1 MSEYVLLSGVGPDK
15 PGIARAISG
24 AAFCAGCSIEDSRMA
39 VLGGEF
45 AILVLIEGG
54 SDELAKLGDKLPELE
69 GETGLTLSVRP
80 TAARGEAK
88 VASGVPYGLMVVGMD
103 RTGIVFRVTELLARY
118 GVNIDNLETEASNAP
133 VTGTPIFRMS
143 LEAEIPGDVPV
154 RKLRSE
160 LADLCDEL
168 NMDFTLEAL
177 G

>member
-1 MSEYVLLSGVGPDK
+1 MKDYVLLSGVGPDK

-54 SDELAKLGDKLPELE
+54 RIDLAKLSDSLPELE
-69 GETGLTLSVRP
+69 KETGLTLAIRP
-80 TAARGEAK
+80 TAARGATK
-88 VASGVPYGLMVVGMD
+88 VKSGVPYGLSVVGMD
-103 RTGIVFRVTELLARY
+103 RTGIVFRITELLARY
-118 GVNIDNLETEASNAP
+118 GVNIENLETEASNAP
-133 VTGTPIFRMS
+133 GTGTPLFRMG

-154 RKLRSE
+154 RKLRAE

>member
-1 MSEYVLLSGVGPDK
+1 MSDYVLLSGVGPDK

-45 AILVLIEGG
+45 AILVLIGG
-54 SDELAKLGDKLPELE
+54 SRDELAKLSATLPELE
-69 GETGLTLSVRP
+69 KETGLTLNVRP
-80 TAARGEAK
+80 TAARGENK
-88 VASGVPYGLMVVGMD
+88 VKSGLPYGLSVVGMD
-103 RTGIVFRVTELLARY
+103 RTGIVFRVTELLARFD
-118 GVNIDNLETEASNAP
+118 VNIDNLETEAGNAP
-133 VTGTPIFRMS
+133 VTGTPIFRMN

-154 RKLRSE
+154 RKLRGE

-177 G
+177 S

>member
-24 AAFCAGCSIEDSRMA
+24 AAYNAGCSIEDSRMA
-39 VLGGEF
+39 LLGGEF
-45 AILVLIEGG
+45 AILVLIGG
-54 SDELAKLGDKLPELE
+54 GKSELAKISSSLPELE
-69 GETGLTLSVRP
+69 RETGLTLALRP
-80 TAARGEAK
+80 TEARGGTKVEA
-88 VASGVPYGLMVVGMD
+88 GVPYGLSVVGMD
-103 RTGIVFRVTELLARY
+103 RTGIVFRVTELLARF

-133 VTGTPIFRMS
+133 VTGTPIFRMN